1 MPRGSYRHPFVSDWA
16 ATSAPSYSKKL
27 ARGRSPCH
35 DPVSAADSSLFYRTN
50 LHHSSTIATLS
61 LAARLST
68 IYSAINMLPSLA
80 LSSVISA
87 IPRHVPLSSDHI
99 LTGDA
104 PCVIPEAQCDLLQGR
119 LTAAQIHTLAQKAGQ
134 RRLRAEIAAFLGERG
149 AIRSANCP
157 VKAEADVTMTGAGQP
172 MDTSANMYDSAPD
185 RYLEDSPLT
194 LRSKRMLAL
203 RSSSPESPL
212 KRRGFAMVP

>member
-16 ATSAPSYSKKL
+16 ATSAPSYSKQL
-27 ARGRSPCH
+27 ARGRRSATFEIRVIFVRYSRSYEAGSPCH
-35 DPVSAADSSLFYRTN
+35 DPVSAADPSLFYRTN

-104 PCVIPEAQCDLLQGR
+104 PCVIPEAQCGLLQGR
-119 LTAAQIHTLAQKAGQ
+119 LTAAQIHTLAQKAAQ

-149 AIRSANCP
+149 AIRSASQCLLP
-157 VKAEADVTMTGAGQP
+157 
-172 MDTSANMYDSAPD
+172 
-185 RYLEDSPLT
+185 
-194 LRSKRMLAL
+194 
-203 RSSSPESPL
+203 
-212 KRRGFAMVP
+212 MVPERRPVL